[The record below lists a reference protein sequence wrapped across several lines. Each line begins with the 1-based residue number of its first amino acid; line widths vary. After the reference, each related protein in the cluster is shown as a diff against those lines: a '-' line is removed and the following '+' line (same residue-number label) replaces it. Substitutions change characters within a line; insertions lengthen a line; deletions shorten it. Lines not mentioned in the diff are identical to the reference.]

1 MVLKLTE
8 KQKLILA
15 SLIDQKNLI
24 NKELE
29 LINLRQKEIAEL
41 ILDFNDIN
49 INDVVSMD
57 FTDGS
62 LTVKVI
68 EKNIEA
74 QNLGEKSLM

>member
-1 MVLKLTE
+1 MILKLSE

-15 SLIDQKNLI
+15 SLIDKKNLI